1 MPVMTFY
8 TRRMPVMTFYI
19 PGVCQYDLSYTR
31 SMPALVYAWHM
42 QMPFQFFLAK
52 FGWSNLAYV
61 GHTAQYKISRI
72 PLYIS
77 LPGIRLAYTPENLHD
92 WAQWLGNRDFLK
104 MGNLR
109 NDPPMTQL
117 VYARNIT
124 YIIPGVCPGLP
135 IVVIGPHIP
144 WVNPVTFLV
153 HRGIGACSCLLQ
165 LMEGLLFHI
174 LHLRSWYTD
183 Q

>member
-1 MPVMTFY
+1 MTVVLPKNKYRSMPVMTFY

-31 SMPALVYAWHM
+31 SMPALVYVWHM

-72 PLYIS
+72 PLCIS
-77 LPGIRLAYTPENLHD
+77 LPGICLAYTPKNLHD

-104 MGNLR
+104 MG
-109 NDPPMTQL
+109 DWL
-117 VYARNIT
+117 VYAWYMRQWPQWPSC
-124 YIIPGVCPGLP
+124 YMPGIQIYQV
-135 IVVIGPHIP
+135 
-144 WVNPVTFLV
+144 
-153 HRGIGACSCLLQ
+153 
-165 LMEGLLFHI
+165 
-174 LHLRSWYTD
+174 YTHVYRL
-183 Q
+183 